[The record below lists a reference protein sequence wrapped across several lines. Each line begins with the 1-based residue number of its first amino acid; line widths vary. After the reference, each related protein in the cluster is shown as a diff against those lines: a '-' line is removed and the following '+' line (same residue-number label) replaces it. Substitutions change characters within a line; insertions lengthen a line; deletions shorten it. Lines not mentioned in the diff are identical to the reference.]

1 MPKST
6 RTWVI
11 VADGAVARLFV
22 PNDEETA
29 LVEGKLPGLHASE
42 LHAHA
47 RDVNSDHPG
56 RSVSSD
62 GGGMRHA
69 IEPRHD
75 PHKMEKHKFTA
86 AVAKALDEA
95 CEARA
100 FDQLVLVAPNRSVG
114 EFRTLLPERVQ
125 ARLGQVIAKDLTK
138 ATAAELWPKVAHA
151 VRNPAPAQTK

>member
-22 PNDEETA
+22 PNDDETA
-29 LVEGKLPGLHASE
+29 LIEGKLPGLHASE
-42 LHAHA
+42 LHTHA

-56 RSVSSD
+56 RSFGSA
-62 GGGMRHA
+62 GGGIRHA

-86 AVAKALDEA
+86 AVAKVLDEA

-100 FDQLVLVAPNRSVG
+100 FDQLVLVAPRRSIG

-138 ATAAELWPKVAHA
+138 ASASELWPKVERA
-151 VRNPAPAQTK
+151 VRNPVPAQAK